1 MAQEDTSVLEKELR
15 QYFNDRA
22 TRVLREQQV
31 DVSNSYRKLGG
42 IRRDWYL
49 EYKNNALSYEQDMD
63 IVYNVKVD
71 WVSL

>member
-1 MAQEDTSVLEKELR
+1 MLEKELR

-49 EYKNNALSYEQDMD
+49 EYEENALGYEPNMD
-63 IVYNVKVD
+63 IVYNVNVD